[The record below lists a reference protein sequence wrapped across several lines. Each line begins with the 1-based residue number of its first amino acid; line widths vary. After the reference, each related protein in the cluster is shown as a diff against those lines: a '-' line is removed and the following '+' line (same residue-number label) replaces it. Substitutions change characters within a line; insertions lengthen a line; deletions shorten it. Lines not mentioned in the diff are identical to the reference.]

1 MTGSERDNSGAKREK
16 RPPAAREGGPSAPFG
31 EAEWR
36 RMKEEL
42 EYSNTL
48 MRTQQECALDGIL
61 VVSEDGRIVSYNI
74 LAAAG

>member
-1 MTGSERDNSGAKREK
+1 
-16 RPPAAREGGPSAPFG
+16 
-31 EAEWR
+31 
-36 RMKEEL
+36 MKEEL